1 MSRPPARGSGSLR
14 LEVDDLGGPGP
25 ASGADTVW
33 VGFGETPNFDEVD
46 FIPTARLVGNA
57 AGAWVGSIVV
67 PRRSRPGTVR
77 LGVFIADRDGNVRS
91 VDAPDLAAAG
101 FASRVT
107 VVSTADRTPPRLG
120 SLRVNPGA
128 IDTRAAPGT
137 VTVTATARDSQSGVR
152 LIRVRG
158 LGPLRLTKVPGT
170 RRTFSGTGHVGR
182 WAGSGTRRVY
192 EVWVEDR
199 DGNIRRYGY
208 RSLGKA
214 GSIAP

>member
-1 MSRPPARGSGSLR
+1 MGAFLISLQLRWQAPDRRGRRPTRTWLSMLLAGVIVVAPLLVLPVPSSVAAPLNDCVAADNGDPVLTSFERAPAEVDVSAARTRIRVLR

-120 SLRVNPGA
+120 S
-128 IDTRAAPGT
+128 
-137 VTVTATARDSQSGVR
+137 
-152 LIRVRG
+152 
-158 LGPLRLTKVPGT
+158 
-170 RRTFSGTGHVGR
+170 
-182 WAGSGTRRVY
+182 
-192 EVWVEDR
+192 
-199 DGNIRRYGY
+199 
-208 RSLGKA
+208 
-214 GSIAP
+214 

>member
-1 MSRPPARGSGSLR
+1 M
-14 LEVDDLGGPGP
+14 
-25 ASGADTVW
+25 
-33 VGFGETPNFDEVD
+33 
-46 FIPTARLVGNA
+46 
-57 AGAWVGSIVV
+57 
-67 PRRSRPGTVR
+67 
-77 LGVFIADRDGNVRS
+77 
-91 VDAPDLAAAG
+91 
-101 FASRVT
+101 
-107 VVSTADRTPPRLG
+107 
-120 SLRVNPGA
+120 RVNPGA

-137 VTVTATARDSQSGVR
+137 YRDCHGTRQSVGVR